1 MSYTKRQF
9 VTEAYT
15 ELGMA
20 DYVFD
25 LQPEQLLGAC
35 RRLDAMLAEWNG
47 RGINLGYTLPTSPE
61 NTDIDQET
69 TVPDWANEAIVLNL
83 AVKIAPMHGKT
94 VAMET
99 KTGAKLA
106 LNTVMINTAKDVVM
120 KLPADT
126 PIGAG
131 YKRMEYPFIDET
143 VDTGF
148 IDEPGEELTFEAP

>member
-69 TVPDWANEAIVLNL
+69 TAPDWANEAIILNL

-94 VAMET
+94 VSMET
-99 KTGAKLA
+99 KAGAKLA

-120 KLPADT
+120 KMPDGS
-126 PIGAG
+126 PVGAG
-131 YKRMEYPFIDET
+131 YKQTEYPFTGEVVDESFLE
-143 VDTGF
+143 DPE
-148 IDEPGEELTFEAP
+148 DSLTFEAP